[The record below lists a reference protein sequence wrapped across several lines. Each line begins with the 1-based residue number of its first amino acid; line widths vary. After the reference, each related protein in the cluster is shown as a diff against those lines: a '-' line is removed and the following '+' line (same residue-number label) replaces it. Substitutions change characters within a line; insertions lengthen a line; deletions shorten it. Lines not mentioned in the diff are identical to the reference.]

1 MHRLAVV
8 GAGVIGLS
16 CAWRAAA
23 SGWTVTL
30 VDPSPAR
37 GASWV
42 AGGMLA
48 PVTEAWPGEEE
59 LLDLGLE
66 SLQRWPRFAAD
77 LAAAAGR
84 EPGLRT
90 EGTVVAA
97 TGAGDRAELGSLAAF
112 LARLGREVD
121 QLTGRELRRLEPA
134 LGADVRG
141 GLSVPGDLAVDNRA
155 FLTALRAACERAGV
169 RTVAREVAA
178 ISEDGER
185 TVGVRLAAPSDPVA
199 PAAPAPAAAR
209 PDAET
214 ADLAA
219 DVVLVCAG
227 ADSGHLHPSLAGL
240 VRPVKGEIV
249 RLAHRAG
256 AFPPPS
262 RTVRAL
268 VDGRPVYA
276 VPRDGGGLVIGATQ
290 YEAGFDV
297 DVTVAGV
304 RDLLRDAER
313 VLPAVAEYAL
323 VETAAGLRPG
333 SPDNRPLIGFLGPSG
348 LMVATGH
355 GRNGMLLAPV
365 TADAVVAMLRGEAG
379 PSASDPRRFAGRGSR
394 DRVTVGR

>member
-1 MHRLAVV
+1 MNQLVVV

-16 CAWRAAA
+16 CAWRAAVA
-23 SGWTVTL
+23 GWRVAV
-30 VDPSPAR
+30 VDPAPAR

-66 SLQRWPRFAAD
+66 SLDRWPGFAAD

-84 EPGLRT
+84 DPGLRK

-112 LARLGREVD
+112 LGGLGREVD

-134 LGADVRG
+134 LGPDVRG

-155 FLTALRAACERAGV
+155 FLAALQAACERAGV
-169 RTVAREVAA
+169 TTVRRAVA
-178 ISEDGER
+178 
-185 TVGVRLAAPSDPVA
+185 GVC
-199 PAAPAPAAAR
+199 
-209 PDAET
+209 

-219 DVVLVCAG
+219 DAVLICAG
-227 ADSGHLHPSLAGL
+227 AHSGRLHPALAGL

-249 RLAHRAG
+249 RLAHRGSAV
-256 AFPPPS
+256 PPPT

-276 VPRDGGGLVIGATQ
+276 VPRDGGGLVVGATQ
-290 YEAGFDV
+290 YEAGFDT

-304 RDLLRDAER
+304 RDLLRDVER
-313 VLPAVAEYAL
+313 VLPSVAEYTL

-333 SPDNRPLIGFLGPSG
+333 TPDNRPLIGALDPDG
-348 LMVATGH
+348 LFVATGH
-355 GRNGMLLAPV
+355 GRNGILLAPV
-365 TADAVVAMLRGEAG
+365 TAEAVVGMLGGAPG
-379 PSASDPRRFAGRGSR
+379 PSAADPHRFAARREVARAGVDQREAG
-394 DRVTVGR
+394 